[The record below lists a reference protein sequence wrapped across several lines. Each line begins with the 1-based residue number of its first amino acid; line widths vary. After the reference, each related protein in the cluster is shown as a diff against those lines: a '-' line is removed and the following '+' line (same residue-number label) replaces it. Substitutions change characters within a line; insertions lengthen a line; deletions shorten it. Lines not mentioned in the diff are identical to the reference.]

1 MTNLTEYH
9 QALLE
14 ALQPLDTATEMP
26 EWATRTM
33 ALACRG
39 TGKTPGDLTLAEI
52 HAALPLV
59 RSEAERRAS

>member
-9 QALLE
+9 EELLA

-33 ALACRG
+33 ALACRAS
-39 TGKTPGDLTLAEI
+39 GKAPGDLTLAEI